1 MYNNIRRNRKL
12 STILSGILIVCLSIL
27 GGYGGAKL
35 YAFTVT
41 AKEQEVIA
49 DSKREDIQ
57 EDTKDFLKTYSNLN
71 KGSDTK
77 SVIKQEDASE
87 IAEKTATLV
96 STKLINSSISGLAT
110 KEEVQALENRVSD
123 MFSSYELSDSQKE
136 DLAKAVTAII
146 ELDLNKLA
154 KDSNAQTALSD
165 AAYKNIDDLKAKAN
179 SIQEEIDG
187 IKDKLKDITSD
198 NNKIKET
205 VDKGYATSDQ
215 TNTLQSKI
223 DNLTKQ
229 YEDILSKYN
238 NQTGKIQSLIE
249 NGTNSDS
256 SEVLKEEIT
265 TLQATLSKLQ
275 ESATSEIS
283 ALEGRI
289 EELRTSSTDTI
300 IDELKSDM
308 AEQQDQ
314 ISTYKDNIQNLE
326 QEITDLKT
334 ELKSLGE
341 EDNDAREKL
350 EQQIQDTN
358 NLINQNQSDIESAN
372 ANISDMEEEIGK
384 LKNGTA
390 DSIGTLQNQIATITS
405 SLTEM
410 DATQK
415 TLDDL
420 LNNLKSTVGE
430 EEIPGSG
437 TIVSNL
443 SSTQNALALLG
454 GRVDELEAK
463 TQNIKSGVK
472 VPFSFGVE
480 NGEYGYYDANN
491 SFVDFKS
498 QSDIEGAVSDAI
510 GNMTGTAERTKY
522 TVTAQGTPKY
532 KTDNIKNKFI
542 VSLVGS
548 ENSEG
553 NYVIKANGEDVYTIP
568 KEIEAIG
575 RNYYGGGRD
584 SLTSPKIN
592 GVKRLPMADYK
603 KENGGYNFPIGSE
616 EMVTFPAGYYDSSIS
631 VSCAIKAS
639 GKFKATKRDMSI
651 DMGQYSFYRYVDT
664 RDVPNYNSRGYY
676 FPSGSNGEKV
686 DLGEDNNIRYVD
698 AKNVFYSGKDSMMT
712 DVDTWISVNG
722 SSSLAISPYL
732 TYKRTY
738 KYIYIKKTDDSDV
751 PLNSNDAIRL
761 WSNSKDSAWGLRL
774 RDKPITS
781 GEDLGDGWYRFF
793 VSGGMSVVELINNNT
808 VPREYVY
815 HFSD

>member
-405 SLTEM
+405 SLT
-410 DATQK
+410 
-415 TLDDL
+415 
-420 LNNLKSTVGE
+420 
-430 EEIPGSG
+430 
-437 TIVSNL
+437 
-443 SSTQNALALLG
+443 
-454 GRVDELEAK
+454 
-463 TQNIKSGVK
+463 
-472 VPFSFGVE
+472 
-480 NGEYGYYDANN
+480 
-491 SFVDFKS
+491 
-498 QSDIEGAVSDAI
+498 
-510 GNMTGTAERTKY
+510 
-522 TVTAQGTPKY
+522 
-532 KTDNIKNKFI
+532 
-542 VSLVGS
+542 
-548 ENSEG
+548 
-553 NYVIKANGEDVYTIP
+553 
-568 KEIEAIG
+568 
-575 RNYYGGGRD
+575 
-584 SLTSPKIN
+584 
-592 GVKRLPMADYK
+592 
-603 KENGGYNFPIGSE
+603 
-616 EMVTFPAGYYDSSIS
+616 
-631 VSCAIKAS
+631 
-639 GKFKATKRDMSI
+639 
-651 DMGQYSFYRYVDT
+651 
-664 RDVPNYNSRGYY
+664 
-676 FPSGSNGEKV
+676 
-686 DLGEDNNIRYVD
+686 
-698 AKNVFYSGKDSMMT
+698 
-712 DVDTWISVNG
+712 
-722 SSSLAISPYL
+722 
-732 TYKRTY
+732 
-738 KYIYIKKTDDSDV
+738 
-751 PLNSNDAIRL
+751 
-761 WSNSKDSAWGLRL
+761 
-774 RDKPITS
+774 
-781 GEDLGDGWYRFF
+781 
-793 VSGGMSVVELINNNT
+793 
-808 VPREYVY
+808 
-815 HFSD
+815 